1 MRTAAPGAPWTDPE
15 PRERAM
21 AARPLTETL
30 DVRRDA
36 RIAAIGG
43 GGKKT
48 VLFALAR
55 EWAKAGGRPLVLP
68 TTRLYRGAAGEATGA
83 GAAAASGAPDDLFDA
98 RVIALDKARSAWS
111 PIDFPAG
118 GVLVLGRRDENP
130 DLLSAILPE
139 EIAPLAEQV
148 KADLVLVKADGSRGR
163 SLKAHREHEP
173 VIPMD
178 ASLVI
183 AVAGLDVWGAP
194 LTPETV
200 HRSELFAVKWG
211 MTPGERLEDEA
222 FLYALGDPSGYRAA
236 VPQGARYVVFLNQVD
251 RPVRLAVAQRLA
263 EKLHAAGV
271 SDVVYGDVL
280 AGDWTLSR
288 AGAR

>member
-1 MRTAAPGAPWTDPE
+1 
-15 PRERAM
+15 M
-21 AARPLTETL
+21 AARPLIETF

-36 RIAAIGG
+36 RVATIGG

-55 EWAKAGGRPLVLP
+55 EWAKGGGRPLVLP
-68 TTRLYRGAAGEATGA
+68 TTRLYRGAAEEVLG
-83 GAAAASGAPDDLFDA
+83 DA
-98 RVIALDKARSAWS
+98 KVVALDKARSAW
-111 PIDFPAG
+111 PAIDFPAG

-130 DLLSAILPE
+130 DLLTAILPE

-163 SLKAHREHEP
+163 SLKAHKEHEP

-178 ASLVI
+178 TSLVI

-194 LTPETV
+194 LSPETV

-211 MTPGERLEDEA
+211 MTPGERLEDDA
-222 FLYALGDPSGYRAA
+222 FLYALGDPTGYRAT
-236 VPQGARYVVFLNQVD
+236 VPAGAQYVVFLNQVD

-271 SDVVYGDVL
+271 SDVVFGDVL
-280 AGDWTLSR
+280 AGEWTLSR
-288 AGAR
+288 AGTR